1 MLPRTRTESHA
12 LVVARRFGLAV
23 FDGKLFAVGGF
34 NRDPDGYLS
43 SVETLSSA
51 GGSWVA
57 EANGLNADRY
67 GCVGAPRA
75 RVLRDECIPLGDQR
89 LVSGKT
95 DWPRVILMIIASAV
109 MNNNHASNDYQNGL
123 VVWSSASSEQ
133 YCIID

>member
-1 MLPRTRTESHA
+1 MLPRTRAESHA

-23 FDGKLFAVGGF
+23 FGGKLFAVGGY
-34 NRDPDGYLS
+34 RDSSRNTLS

-57 EANGLNADRY
+57 EANGLNVARW

-89 LVSGKT
+89 FVSGKT
-95 DWPRVILMIIASAV
+95 DWPRGILTIIASAV
-109 MNNNHASNDYQNGL
+109 MNNNHVSNEYQWASRL
-123 VVWSSASSEQ
+123 VVSQ
-133 YCIID
+133 